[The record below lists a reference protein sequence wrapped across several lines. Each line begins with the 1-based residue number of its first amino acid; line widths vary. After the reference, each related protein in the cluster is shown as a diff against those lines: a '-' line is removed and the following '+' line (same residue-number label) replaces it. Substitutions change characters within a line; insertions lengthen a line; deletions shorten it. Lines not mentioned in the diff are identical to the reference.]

1 MERAMERI
9 PLAHQTLYAELQ
21 QQTLDAAFDEQFPEN
36 GSFVTK
42 TLKGRKYWFVRRQI
56 I

>member
-1 MERAMERI
+1 MDRI

-21 QQTLDAAFDEQFPEN
+21 QQTLDAAFDEQFPEY

-42 TLKGRKYWFVRRQI
+42 TL
-56 I
+56 